1 MPLLSGLGHY
11 FSKQKFFFINICTD
25 NSRIVP
31 SNQKK
36 MEILSTIFNTKYNT
50 APFSQIKLDDYKPAF
65 VENIKIA
72 KAEIDAIIN
81 NPEAA
86 SFKNTIEALDFAG
99 ESLDRLSSIFFN
111 LNSAETCD
119 EMQKIAQEVSPL
131 LTEFSNDIAL
141 NEDLFKRVKAVYDQ
155 KDSLTLTIEQATLLD
170 KKFKGFSRNGALLNE
185 EDKLKLREI
194 DTELAK
200 LQLTFGENVLAETN
214 HYQLHITNEV
224 DLKGLPNDAK
234 EMAHALAKSKGLE
247 GWVFTLDFP
256 SYLPFITYVE
266 NRELRKE
273 IAIAAGKKAFQNNE
287 FDNKEN
293 VKRIVELRH
302 KRANLLGYKS
312 HSDFVLEERMAQ
324 NPEKVQSFLNDLLE
338 KAKPAAQK
346 EFAQLTAFA
355 KELDGIDQLEKWD
368 GAYYSEKLKQKLFNL
383 DDELLKPYF
392 KLENVLNGAFTIAE
406 KLFGITFKEV
416 FDIDKYHEDVQ
427 TFEVLDFENK
437 LVAIFYSDFFP
448 RKGKRNGA
456 WMTSFKPQYI
466 KDGINERPHVSIVC
480 NFTPPTETK
489 PSLLTFNEVTT
500 LFHEFGHALHG
511 MLANTTYPSLSGTS
525 VFWDFVELPSQ
536 IMENW
541 CYQPEALALF
551 AKHYETGE
559 IIPQE
564 YVDKIKESASF
575 LEGMATLRQLSFGLL
590 DMAYH
595 GKSQTI
601 KDVKAFEKQAMEIA
615 TLYPDVEENC
625 MSTSFSHIFQ
635 GGYSSG
641 YYSYKWAEV
650 LDADAFAYFQ
660 EKGIFNKEVA
670 TKFKDSIL
678 SKGGTEL
685 PMELYK
691 KFRGQEPKVD
701 ALLKRAGL
709 NV

>member
-1 MPLLSGLGHY
+1 M
-11 FSKQKFFFINICTD
+11 K
-25 NSRIVP
+25 
-31 SNQKK
+31 
-36 MEILSTIFNTKYNT
+36 ILTAPFQTKHNT
-50 APFSQIKLDDYKPAF
+50 APFSQIKIEDYRPAF
-65 VENIKIA
+65 EANIEA
-72 KAEIDAIIN
+72 ARAEIDAIIN
-81 NPEAA
+81 NPEAPDFA
-86 SFKNTIEALDFAG
+86 NTIEALDFSG
-99 ESLDRLSSIFFN
+99 EALDRLSSVFFN

-119 EMQKIAQEVSPL
+119 ELQKIAQDVSPL
-131 LTEFSNDIAL
+131 LTAFSNDIAL

-155 KDSLTLTIEQATLLD
+155 KDTLQLTPEQATLLD
-170 KKFKGFSRNGALLNE
+170 KKYKSFTRNGALLP
-185 EDKLKLREI
+185 EDKKARLREI
-194 DTELAK
+194 DTDLAK
-200 LQLTFGENVLAETN
+200 LKLTFGENVLAETN
-214 HYQLHITNEV
+214 RYKLHITNEA
-224 DLKGLPNDAK
+224 DLKGLPEGAK
-234 EMAHALAKSKGLE
+234 EMARSLAKSDNLE
-247 GWVFTLDFP
+247 GWMFTLDFP
-256 SYLPFITYVE
+256 SYLPFVTYVD

-273 IAIAAGKKAFQNNE
+273 MAIAAGKKAFQE
-287 FDNKEN
+287 DEYDNQEN
-293 VKRIVELRH
+293 VKNIVKLRH
-302 KRANLLGYKS
+302 ERAKLLGYSS
-312 HSDFVLEERMAQ
+312 HSHFVLEERMAQ
-324 NPEKVQSFLNDLLE
+324 TPEKVESFLHDLLA
-338 KAKPAAQK
+338 KAKPAAQR

-355 KELDGIDQLEKWD
+355 KELDGLETLEKWD
-368 GAYYSEKLKQKLFNL
+368 GAYYSEKLKQKLFSL
-383 DDELLKPYF
+383 DDEILKPYF
-392 KLENVLNGAFTIAE
+392 KLENVLNGAFTVAE

-416 FDIDKYHEDVQ
+416 FDINKYHPDVQ
-427 TFEVLDFENK
+427 TFEVVDFEGQ
-437 LVAIFYSDFFP
+437 LVAVFYSDFFP

-466 KDGINERPHVSIVC
+466 KNGINDRPHVSIVC

-525 VFWDFVELPSQ
+525 VYWDFVELPSQ

-541 CYQPEALALF
+541 CYEPEALALF

-559 IIPQE
+559 IIPQQ

-595 GKSQTI
+595 AKPHHI
-601 KDVKAFEKQAMEIA
+601 KDVKAFEKAAMDDTA
-615 TLYPDVEENC
+615 LYPDVAENC
-625 MSTSFSHIFQ
+625 MSVSFSHIFQ

-670 TKFKDSIL
+670 AKFKDNVL

-691 KFRGQEPKVD
+691 RFRGQEPKPE

-709 NV
+709 I